1 MIKIGKKTII
11 IKQGD
16 ITAESTDAIVNPANS
31 KLQHGGGAARAISV
45 KGGAEIQKQSND
57 IIKKIGSV
65 PVGKAVITDAGN
77 LSCKFVIHTVGPRW
91 GEGKEHEKLRKAI
104 MSVLTLAELYNLKS
118 VSIPAVSSGIFGFP
132 KKDCA
137 EILIKTAY
145 RFLQQDEVGLEH
157 IIMCNFD
164 NETYQ
169 IFLQVGKKFSEEL
182 LEL

>member
-1 MIKIGKKTII
+1 MINIGKKLII
-11 IKQGD
+11 VKQGD

-45 KGGAEIQKQSND
+45 RGGAEIQKQSND
-57 IIKKIGSV
+57 IIRKIGSV

-77 LSCKFVIHTVGPRW
+77 LPCKFVIHTVGPQW
-91 GEGKEHEKLRKAI
+91 GEGNEHKKLRKAI
-104 MSVLTLAELYNLKS
+104 TSVLTLAEIYNLKS

-137 EILIKTAY
+137 EILIEAAFS
-145 RFLQQDEVGLEH
+145 FLQQKEVGLEN
-157 IIMCNFD
+157 IVMCNFD

-169 IFLQVGKKFSEEL
+169 IFSQQEKRFSEGVEL
-182 LEL
+182 